1 MSISDVI
8 NSYARDITE
17 SMDNLIANKYLEM
30 FGVSPFVPGTKVLT
44 SEAQENLKDYEVKLI
59 NERYDY
65 QGYTMTYSVEGID
78 LVKIEEAND
87 VNANPKENPS
97 NMQQLQ

>member
-17 SMDNLIANKYLEM
+17 SIDNLIANKYFEL
-30 FGVSPFVPGTKVLT
+30 FGVSPFIPGTKVLT
-44 SEAQENLKDYEVKLI
+44 TEAQEKLKDYEVKLI
-59 NERYDY
+59 NEKYDY

-87 VNANPKENPS
+87 VNANQKENAS
-97 NMQQLQ
+97 NM

>member
-8 NSYARDITE
+8 NSYVRDITE
-17 SMDNLIANKYLEM
+17 SMDNLIANKYFEM
-30 FGVSPFVPGTKVLT
+30 FGISPFVPDTKVLT
-44 SEAQENLKDYEVKLI
+44 NEAQENLKDYEIKLI

-87 VNANPKENPS
+87 VNADQKENTS
-97 NMQQLQ
+97 NM